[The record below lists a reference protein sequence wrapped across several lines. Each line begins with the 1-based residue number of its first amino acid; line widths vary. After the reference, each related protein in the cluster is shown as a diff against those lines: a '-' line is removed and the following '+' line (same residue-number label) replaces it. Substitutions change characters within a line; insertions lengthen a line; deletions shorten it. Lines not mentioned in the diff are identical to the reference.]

1 MNQPD
6 LVNKLAGL
14 QAEQKEIEN
23 AANSDL
29 PMCRV
34 DLEIRE
40 AKAVLAALTQTYDE
54 MAAPYTASIEDIGR
68 QIEEIKAQIVSVWLD
83 TDRSQKAFEY
93 GDNVLKFRTATSLN
107 IENETALL
115 YNLIDHAGIKDV
127 ATKYIS
133 GFNKTAVKKYMDV
146 HELPTVIAE
155 LISKTTVKLEMV

>member
-1 MNQPD
+1 MED
-6 LVNKLAGL
+6 LVKLLASM
-14 QAEQKEIEN
+14 QAELKAAEDAMN
-23 AANSDL
+23 ADSD
-29 PMCRV
+29 
-34 DLEIRE
+34 IIAHRE
-40 AKAVLAALTQTYDE
+40 AVATARGRLEMSE
-54 MAAPYTASIEDIGR
+54 MALANDLSYYKHAMEATKAH
-68 QIEEIKAQIVSVWLD
+68 IEEIKAQVIDEWD
-83 TDRSQKAFEY
+83 
-93 GDNVLKFRTATSLN
+93 GDKKTLKFDAGTLKFRTTQSLN